1 MNRIFFVLFLVFA
14 ACAPKTKTLNNE
26 PNPEAIN
33 QPAANNVADWVKKGS
48 EGYGIIISELSSGKV
63 IAKAVRIKVVS
74 IRADQIKVK
83 ALESVS
89 LLGGDCNKL
98 GISYGETW
106 WEKDGDIYKTEREAL
121 QKITRKG
128 WILR

>member
-1 MNRIFFVLFLVFA
+1 MNRIFILLFFVLA
-14 ACAPKTKTLNNE
+14 ACTSKTQAPE
-26 PNPEAIN
+26 IQPAPEAIN
-33 QPAANNVADWVKKGS
+33 KPTANNVADWVEKGS
-48 EGYGIIISELSSGKV
+48 EGFGIIISELSNGKV
-63 IAKAVRIKVVS
+63 IAKPVRIKVVS
-74 IRADQIKVK
+74 VRSDQIKVK

-89 LLGGDCNKL
+89 LLSGGCDKL

-128 WILR
+128 WILK